1 MFKFITHLKLLL
13 TVTLCLSYS
22 VSHAQLLD
30 SIALANLPQT
40 ITLEEANQNPDA
52 VIKLVLRKQKL
63 KEFPKE
69 IFTFKNL
76 QYLDVSKNNFK
87 YLPDS
92 FNMLPNLQVLMVS
105 KCGLEKLPAHIG
117 DLKNLKH
124 INANQNN
131 ITRIPYSFGLLEKL
145 EFADL
150 WSNDLEAYPESLKEL
165 KKLRW
170 MDLRNILIPL
180 DKQNELKQFLPQAI
194 IEFSPPCKCSW

>member
-1 MFKFITHLKLLL
+1 MFKLHTKLRVNFIVILILLS
-13 TVTLCLSYS
+13 TNFN
-22 VSHAQLLD
+22 AQLLD
-30 SIALANLPQT
+30 SLTLANLPQI

-76 QYLDVSKNNFK
+76 QYLDLSKNNFK

-92 FNMLPNLQVLMVS
+92 LNMLPNLQVLLVS

-124 INANQNN
+124 ININQNN

-145 EFADL
+145 EYADV

-180 DKQNELKQFLPQAI
+180 EKQNELKQYLPHAI

>member
-1 MFKFITHLKLLL
+1 MFKFITYLKLFL
-13 TVTLCLSYS
+13 TAILCLSYS
-22 VSHAQLLD
+22 VSYAQLLD
-30 SIALANLPQT
+30 SVTLANLPQT
-40 ITLEEANQNPDA
+40 ITLEEAKQNPDA
-52 VIKLVLRKQKL
+52 VVKLTLRKQKL

-76 QYLDVSKNNFK
+76 QYLDLSKNNFK
-87 YLPDS
+87 YIPDS

>member
-1 MFKFITHLKLLL
+1 MFKFNTNPKVLI
-13 TVTLCLSYS
+13 TVTLILCYTISQ
-22 VSHAQLLD
+22 AQLLD
-30 SIALANLPQT
+30 SMALANLPQM

-52 VIKLVLRKQKL
+52 VVKLVLRKQKL
-63 KEFPKE
+63 KEFAKE

-76 QYLDVSKNNFK
+76 QYLDLSKNNFK

-92 FNMLPNLQVLMVS
+92 FNMLPNLQVLIVS

-124 INANQNN
+124 ININQNN

-145 EFADL
+145 EYADV

-180 DKQNELKQFLPQAI
+180 DKQNELKQYLPHTI

>member
-1 MFKFITHLKLLL
+1 MFKLHTKLRVTFIVILILLS
-13 TVTLCLSYS
+13 TNFK
-22 VSHAQLLD
+22 AQLLD
-30 SIALANLPQT
+30 SLTLANLPQI
-40 ITLEEANQNPDA
+40 ITLEEARQNPDA

-76 QYLDVSKNNFK
+76 QYLDLSKNNFK

-124 INANQNN
+124 ININQNN

-145 EFADL
+145 EYADV

-180 DKQNELKQFLPQAI
+180 EKQNELKRYLPQAI